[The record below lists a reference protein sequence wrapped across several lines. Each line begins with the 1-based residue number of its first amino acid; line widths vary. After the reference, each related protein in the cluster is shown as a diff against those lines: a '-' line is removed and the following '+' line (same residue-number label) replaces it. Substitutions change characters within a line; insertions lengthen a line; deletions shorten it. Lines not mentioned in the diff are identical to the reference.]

1 MGSQTPSNTVFIC
14 VDPLGRRI
22 EARRARWE
30 AHLRVRH
37 PEVAAQPDAVR
48 LALEA
53 PTEIATDLD
62 NPDGLNYYRP
72 AVLLPPH
79 DRLYLKVCISFH
91 RRDRVGPLG
100 EFVTAYPTKRI
111 RRGEVHQWP

>member
-1 MGSQTPSNTVFIC
+1 MSSETPSDTIFVC
-14 VDPLGRRI
+14 LDPLGRRI
-22 EARRARWE
+22 VASRARWIG
-30 AHLRVRH
+30 HLRVRH

-48 LALEA
+48 LTLEA
-53 PTEIATDLD
+53 PSDIAADLD

-91 RRDRVGPLG
+91 RRDRAGPLG
-100 EFVTAYPTKRI
+100 EFVAAYPTKRL
-111 RRGEVHQWP
+111 RRGEVQQWP